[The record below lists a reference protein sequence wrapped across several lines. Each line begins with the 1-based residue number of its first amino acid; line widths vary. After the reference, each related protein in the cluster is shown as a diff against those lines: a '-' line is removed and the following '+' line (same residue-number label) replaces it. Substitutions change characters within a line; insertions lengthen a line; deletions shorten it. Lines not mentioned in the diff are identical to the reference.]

1 MKAESYISALC
12 FQRSKCDCQ
21 VYKRLF
27 MFTGVKWGAGVRS
40 REREGLARRG

>member
-40 REREGLARRG
+40 RERERLARRG